1 MEARRGDFMGR
12 RRIGHKSIRELTVK
26 RRSKKSKRIGESPLC
41 HLPILQPPPPPPSRR
56 PVHSS
61 RLRESLVEQIGTND
75 RRKAV
80 KAEFIY
86 AFLP

>member
-1 MEARRGDFMGR
+1 MARRARRGE
-12 RRIGHKSIRELTVK
+12 S
-26 RRSKKSKRIGESPLC
+26 SPL
-41 HLPILQPPPPPPSRR
+41 HLPLLAT

>member
-1 MEARRGDFMGR
+1 MGR
-12 RRIGHKSIRELTVK
+12 RRAGHKSNRELTVK
-26 RRSKKSKRIGESPLC
+26 KRSEKSKERRVISPA
-41 HLPILQPPPPPPSRR
+41 PSYPPPPPRH
-56 PVHSS
+56 PVHST

>member
-1 MEARRGDFMGR
+1 MERQGA
-12 RRIGHKSIRELTVK
+12 GHKSIRELTVK
-26 RRSKKSKRIGESPLC
+26 KRSRERSHLSATFLSSTSSSPPCSL
-41 HLPILQPPPPPPSRR
+41 LSR
-56 PVHSS
+56 P
-61 RLRESLVEQIGTND
+61 RESLVEQIGTND

>member
-1 MEARRGDFMGR
+1 MGR
-12 RRIGHKSIRELTVK
+12 RRAGHKSIRELTVK
-26 RRSKKSKRIGESPLC
+26 KRNERSKERRVPSP
-41 HLPILQPPPPPPSRR
+41 QPSLYPPPPPSRR

-61 RLRESLVEQIGTND
+61 LRESLVEQIGTND

>member
-1 MEARRGDFMGR
+1 MGR
-12 RRIGHKSIRELTVK
+12 RGIGHKSIRELTVK
-26 RRSKKSKRIGESPLC
+26 RRSKKSKRDRRRVTSP
-41 HLPILQPPPPPPSRR
+41 PPSYPPTSSPPPPPSRR
-56 PVHSS
+56 PVRSS

>member
-1 MEARRGDFMGR
+1 MGR
-12 RRIGHKSIRELTVK
+12 RRAGHKSIRELTVK
-26 RRSKKSKRIGESPLC
+26 KRSKGSKERRVTSPPPSLY
-41 HLPILQPPPPPPSRR
+41 PPPPPPPSRR